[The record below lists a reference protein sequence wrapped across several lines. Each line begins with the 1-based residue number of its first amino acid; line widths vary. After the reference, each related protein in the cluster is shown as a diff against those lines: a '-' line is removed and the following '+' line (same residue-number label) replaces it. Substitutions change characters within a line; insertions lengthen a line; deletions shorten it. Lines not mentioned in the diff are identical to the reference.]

1 MGNTVSFVG
10 PNNLGPQVSPD
21 EELLPLVEQYF
32 VQPEELL
39 PLVEQY
45 FVQPEL
51 RDSSIECGACEEGLP
66 CLSLE
71 NAHDSMKRIRV
82 HIIMDVVFA
91 CFTTGT
97 QPKYA
102 TCPQHHCIEACAHIH
117 ETRVC
122 ERYGCTECTDRAIL
136 KLYQF
141 H

>member
-21 EELLPLVEQYF
+21 KELLPLVEQD
-32 VQPEELL
+32 
-39 PLVEQY
+39 

-51 RDSSIECGACEEGLP
+51 RNPSIECGACEVGFP
-66 CLSLE
+66 CLSLG
-71 NAHDSMKRIRV
+71 NAHDSMELIHV
-82 HIIMDVVFA
+82 HILMNVVFA
-91 CFTTGT
+91 CSTTGT

-102 TCPQHHCIEACAHIH
+102 TCPQHHCIDACADRH
-117 ETRVC
+117 ETLVC
-122 ERYGCTECTDRAIL
+122 QRYGCTECTGRAIL